1 MDGIS
6 ELERAAKKL
15 RFAWYLD
22 INTLYKFRS
31 FSGKSRARVL
41 DTIENSRIYFPHP
54 PAFNDPFDCS
64 PVVVHGG
71 DPNDPEY
78 FRVLEVRERR
88 MQKAQGV
95 TGARLDRLRK
105 RTGVTIHDLPR
116 AAEEHLRRALR
127 DDVRVLCLSA
137 NQLHPL
143 QWSHY
148 ADSHRGVCLHF
159 RCRPG
164 APFDLARQV
173 RYRTRR
179 AALSTLLEHSSDAIM
194 DRLVFNKAKFWS
206 YESEYRIIAS
216 EDGKADPILKNGYM
230 HFDPSLLVG
239 ITFGLNMPEKQ
250 RRALMAHARRHNPNI
265 AFWEV
270 IEDRS
275 DFALIAQRFQ
285 SEAPSASQSLSRA
298 IAATAAARI
307 GRGSF
312 RS

>member
-1 MDGIS
+1 MDSVIDLGP
-6 ELERAAKKL
+6 AKRF
-15 RFAWYLD
+15 RFAWYFGHD
-22 INTLYKFRS
+22 TLYKFRS
-31 FSGKSRARVL
+31 FRGKSRAWVL
-41 DTIENSRIYFPHP
+41 DAIENSRIYLPHP

-78 FRVLEVRERR
+78 FKGIEAKERR

-116 AAEEHLRRALR
+116 AAEAHLRTALR

-148 ADSHRGVCLHF
+148 ADSHRGLCLHF
-159 RCRPG
+159 NCRPG
-164 APFDLARQV
+164 DFGLARQV
-173 RYRTRR
+173 RYRTKR
-179 AALSTLLEHSSDAIM
+179 AALSTLLQHSGDAIM
-194 DRLVFNKAKFWS
+194 DRLVFDKAKFWS

-216 EDGKADPILKNGYM
+216 EAGKADPILKNGYM
-230 HFDPSLLVG
+230 HFDPSLLTG
-239 ITFGLNMPEKQ
+239 ITFGLQMPEKQ
-250 RRALMAHARRHNPNI
+250 RRALMAHARRYNPNI

-275 DFALIAQRFQ
+275 DFALIAQRY
-285 SEAPSASQSLSRA
+285 SGAAPSPSRSLSQA

-307 GRGSF
+307 GR
-312 RS
+312 R

>member
-1 MDGIS
+1 MDGVID
-6 ELERAAKKL
+6 LGPAKRL
-15 RFAWYLD
+15 RFAWYFGYD
-22 INTLYKFRS
+22 TLYKFRS
-31 FSGKSRARVL
+31 FSSESRRWVL
-41 DTIENSRIYFPHP
+41 DTIKNSRIYLPHP
-54 PAFNDPFDCS
+54 PAFNDPFDVS

-78 FRVLEVRERR
+78 FRALEAKERR
-88 MQKAQGV
+88 MEKAQGV
-95 TGARLDRLRK
+95 TGTRLDRLRK
-105 RTGVTIHDLPR
+105 RTGVTIHDLPK
-116 AAEEHLRRALR
+116 AAEAHLRKALR

-137 NQLHPL
+137 HQLHPL

-164 APFDLARQV
+164 APFGLARQV
-173 RYRTRR
+173 RYRKKR

-206 YESEYRIIAS
+206 YESEYRIIATES
-216 EDGKADPILKNGYM
+216 GRAEPALKNGYM

-250 RRALMAHARRHNPNI
+250 RRALMAYARRHNSNI
-265 AFWEV
+265 AFWEI

-275 DFALIAQRFQ
+275 DFALIVQRFQ
-285 SEAPSASQSLSRA
+285 GAAASASQSLSRA
-298 IAATAAARI
+298 IAATAASRI
-307 GRGSF
+307 GR
-312 RS
+312 R

>member
-1 MDGIS
+1 MDGLID
-6 ELERAAKKL
+6 LEPAKRL
-15 RFAWYLD
+15 RFAWYFGSD
-22 INTLYKFRS
+22 TLYKFRS
-31 FSGKSRARVL
+31 FSGRSRRRVL
-41 DTIENSRIYFPHP
+41 DTIENSRIYLPHP
-54 PAFNDPFDCS
+54 SAFNDPFDVS

-71 DPNDPEY
+71 DLNDPEY
-78 FRVLEVRERR
+78 VRSLEAKQRR
-88 MQKAQGV
+88 MEKAQGV

-116 AAEEHLRRALR
+116 AAEAHLRTALR

-164 APFDLARQV
+164 TPFGLARQV
-173 RYRTRR
+173 RYRKNR
-179 AALSTLLEHSSDAIM
+179 AALSTLLEHSSDVVM

-206 YESEYRIIAS
+206 CESEYRIIATES
-216 EDGKADPILKNGYM
+216 VRAEPALKNGYM
-230 HFDPSLLVG
+230 GFDPSLLVG

-250 RRALMAHARRHNPNI
+250 RCVLMAHARRHNSNI

-270 IEDRS
+270 IEDRC
-275 DFALIAQRFQ
+275 DFGLTLKRFQ
-285 SEAPSASQSLSRA
+285 GPAASPSLSLSRA
-298 IAATAAARI
+298 IAATAASRI
-307 GRGSF
+307 GR
-312 RS
+312 R

>member
-1 MDGIS
+1 MEGIID
-6 ELERAAKKL
+6 LGPAKRL
-15 RFAWYLD
+15 RFAWYFGID
-22 INTLYKFRS
+22 TLYKFRS
-31 FSGKSRARVL
+31 FRGKSRARVL
-41 DTIENSRIYFPHP
+41 DTIENSRIYLPHP
-54 PAFNDPFDCS
+54 PEFNDPFDVS

-78 FRVLEVRERR
+78 FRALETEMRR
-88 MQKAQGV
+88 MHKAEGG
-95 TGARLDRLRK
+95 TPAGLDRLRK
-105 RTGVTIHDLPR
+105 RKGVSIHDLPK
-116 AAEEHLRRALR
+116 AAEDDLRKKLR
-127 DDVRVLCLSA
+127 HDVRILCLSA
-137 NQLHPL
+137 DCLHPL

-148 ADSHRGVCLHF
+148 ADSHRGLCLHF

-164 APFDLARQV
+164 APFGLARQV
-173 RYRTRR
+173 RYRNKRY
-179 AALSTLLEHSSDAIM
+179 ALSTLLHRQSSDAVM

-216 EDGKADPILKNGYM
+216 EAGKADPILKNGYM

-250 RRALMAHARRHNPNI
+250 RRALMGHARRHNSNI

-270 IEDRS
+270 VEDRD

-285 SEAPSASQSLSRA
+285 GAAPSASQSLSRA

-307 GRGSF
+307 GPRVS
-312 RS
+312 S